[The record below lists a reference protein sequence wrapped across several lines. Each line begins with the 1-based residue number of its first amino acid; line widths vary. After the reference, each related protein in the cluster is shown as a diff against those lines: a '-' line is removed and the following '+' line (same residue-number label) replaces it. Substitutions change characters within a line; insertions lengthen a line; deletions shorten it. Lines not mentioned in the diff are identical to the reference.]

1 MIRRVYSLCL
11 PAFHLRLLPC
21 ICAIFGFHCL
31 KDNPGPAPTAPQPSG
46 VLEHSYSF
54 ARAQDFLYYT
64 VYDSAYKCVCVDT
77 AVVCSSIIHST
88 ADTVAYFVTRNL
100 LGLESGE
107 NANLGVTDSTAAIR
121 WYIGFVREGSG
132 SGLTGLWRADHW
144 EYRVIR
150 GTLTSDERA
159 AIDSFLATP
168 ASRQEFQDYFGD
180 MEVEFSSTAWRIYR
194 APVCNADVFID
205 KWNAPFNGYDATN
218 ADSAR
223 FDIVVTKLSCDS
235 IRLFGI
241 KNTETVDITWNA
253 AGDMSY
259 GSSDTT
265 HHAYTWYVMPQT
277 CPNYSTPDWYEN
289 AFRIPNLKALAK
301 AGVSDQRPRLLPPG
315 KRPLW
320 MRAISAA
327 GSAYWR

>member
-31 KDNPGPAPTAPQPSG
+31 KDNPGPAPTAPQPNG
-46 VLEHSYSF
+46 VLEYSYSF
-54 ARAQDFLYYT
+54 SQAGNSLYVVLNDSTYT
-64 VYDSAYKCVCVDT
+64 CACDAAILVCTTYVRNDT
-77 AVVCSSIIHST
+77 
-88 ADTVAYFVTRNL
+88 DTVAYFITRNL
-100 LGLESGE
+100 LGLESGV

-121 WYIGFVREGSG
+121 WYIVFVRAGSG
-132 SGLTGLWRADHW
+132 SGLAGLWRADHW
-144 EYRVIR
+144 DYCVIR
-150 GTLTSDERA
+150 GTLTRDELA

-168 ASRQEFQDYFGD
+168 ASQQDFEDQFGD
-180 MEVEFSSTAWRIYR
+180 MEVEFSSTTWRVYG
-194 APVCNADVFID
+194 APACHADDFIAQ
-205 KWNAPFNGYDATN
+205 WNAPFWGNPHN

-223 FDIVVTKLSCDS
+223 FDIVVTKVFCDS
-235 IRLFGI
+235 VLLYGN
-241 KNTETVDITWNA
+241 KNSETVSISWNA
-253 AGDMSY
+253 SGDMSY

-277 CPNYSTPDWYEN
+277 CPNEYAPEWYQN
-289 AFRIPNLKALAK
+289 AFLIPNMKSLAK
-301 AGVSDQRPRLLPPG
+301 GGSSDQRPRLLPPG

-320 MRAISAA
+320 MRAIAAA